1 MSPIKKIL
9 DAHKQRKAIYVAKF
23 FQILSEV
30 DMPQNLFAG
39 RIRLWGTVLTLLFLQ
54 AILPTSVA
62 ADLLAVG
69 ERDSESYRFGLA
81 ISSLVTLKSEDRTL
95 FLNTLP
101 TDDSDDELRLVQ
113 DQISNFALI
122 DQASAE
128 ARDDR
133 DATNGIHGLAIVR
146 RPKNQTLL
154 LVTHADIAERH
165 ALEVTRV
172 IFDNLDTLA
181 RLHDFA
187 HGIEPY
193 GGPNDGPFPVHPGAA
208 RYHEEAS
215 QEQGGAAITA
225 APKTASGNG
234 EDKVELLPTIGDPP
248 PYLALIKLERDTLF
262 NEAKLARAQQQATT
276 DKLEEA
282 LQRREQMRGQLADL
296 KKGLV
301 QSARTLSEKDR
312 QLETALADHEKTEEK
327 LRLAKKQ
334 LDSIEFRE
342 VFDANQ
348 AADAMS
354 EKAKEAEAR
363 YQEAYG
369 IAQSCL
375 QARSG
380 KTGITSQTIRQIERL
395 EAEVTACRVQLG
407 NTNID

>member
-1 MSPIKKIL
+1 
-9 DAHKQRKAIYVAKF
+9 
-23 FQILSEV
+23 
-30 DMPQNLFAG
+30 MPQNLFTG
-39 RIRLWGTVLTLLFLQ
+39 RRKRWVIVLTVLFLQ
-54 AILPTSVA
+54 TILPASVA

-69 ERDSESYRFGLA
+69 GRNSESYRFGLA

-101 TDDSDDELRLVQ
+101 TDGSDDELRLVQ

-133 DATNGIHGLAIVR
+133 DETNGIRGLAIVR
-146 RPKNQTLL
+146 RPEDQTLL
-154 LVTHADIAERH
+154 LVTRADIAERH

-193 GGPNDGPFPVHPGAA
+193 DEPNDRPFPVHPGAA

-215 QEQGGAAITA
+215 RDQGGAAVTT
-225 APKTASGNG
+225 APKTVSGNG
-234 EDKVELLPTIGDPP
+234 EDKVGPLPTIGDPP

-262 NEAKLARAQQQATT
+262 QEAELARAQQQVMT
-276 DKLEEA
+276 DKLGEA
-282 LQRREQMRGQLADL
+282 LQRQEWMRGQLADL
-296 KKGLV
+296 QKGLE
-301 QSARTLSEKDR
+301 QSARTLSERDR
-312 QLETALADHEKTEEK
+312 QLETVLASHEKTEEK
-327 LRLAKKQ
+327 LRLARRK
-334 LDSIEFRE
+334 LDSIEFQE

-348 AADAMS
+348 AAIAMS
-354 EKAKEAEAR
+354 EKAEETEVR

-380 KTGITSQTIRQIERL
+380 GSGVTSQAILQIERL
-395 EAEVTACRVQLG
+395 EAKVKACRAQLG
-407 NTNID
+407 NTDGN